1 MHIASSCGTFV
12 LRTTYL
18 KIVPPESI
26 DIDVTFESE
35 EQQNDI
41 INASFAFVAEQHAIT
56 YLSRSEHS
64 RFMLETKLAKK
75 SLPRES
81 ISQALDYLEEKK
93 YLDNRR
99 FAEAWLRNRTIT
111 KSEGRNRLSIELA
124 KRGVNREIIKEVLDD
139 FFIENDVN
147 EVFEKAVNKLKRLG
161 KSGEKLQQ
169 ALLRQGFDWKLIKQL
184 RKTGN

>member
-18 KIVPPESI
+18 KIIPPDSI
-26 DIDVTFESE
+26 DIDIKFESE

-41 INASFAFVAEQHAIT
+41 IQASFSFVAEQHAIT

-64 RFMLETKLAKK
+64 RLMLETKLSKK
-75 SLPRES
+75 DLPRES
-81 ISQALDYLEEKK
+81 ISQALDYLEEKN

-111 KSEGRNRLSIELA
+111 KAEGRTRLNIELA
-124 KRGVNREIIKEVLDD
+124 KRGVNREIIKDVLDN
-139 FFIENDVN
+139 FFIENDIN
-147 EVFEKAVNKLKRLG
+147 EVFEKAVEKQKRLG
-161 KSGEKLQQ
+161 KSGDKLQQ
-169 ALLRQGFDWKLIKQL
+169 ALLRQGFDWKLIKRL
-184 RKTGN
+184 ISTSE